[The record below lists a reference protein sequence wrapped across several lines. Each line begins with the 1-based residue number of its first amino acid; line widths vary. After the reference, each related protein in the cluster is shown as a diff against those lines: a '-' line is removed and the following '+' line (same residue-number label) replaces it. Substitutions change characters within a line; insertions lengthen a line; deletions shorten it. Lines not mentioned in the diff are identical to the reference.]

1 MKERVDMKLA
11 EALQERADLNRNIEQ
26 LKVRLRNNAI
36 IQENEPSAEDPA
48 ELLREL
54 DSSLDRLEELMS
66 RINHTNCTV
75 RVGDKT
81 ITDLIAKRDT
91 LSIRLYA
98 YRELAAAAS
107 ETGRRARM
115 TEIKLISTVNVKEIQ
130 KRIDSMSKE
139 YRLIDNAIQAANWST
154 ELL

>member
-1 MKERVDMKLA
+1 MKLA

-81 ITDLIAKRDT
+81 ITDLIAERDT

-107 ETGRRARM
+107 ET
-115 TEIKLISTVNVKEIQ
+115 
-130 KRIDSMSKE
+130 
-139 YRLIDNAIQAANWST
+139 
-154 ELL
+154 